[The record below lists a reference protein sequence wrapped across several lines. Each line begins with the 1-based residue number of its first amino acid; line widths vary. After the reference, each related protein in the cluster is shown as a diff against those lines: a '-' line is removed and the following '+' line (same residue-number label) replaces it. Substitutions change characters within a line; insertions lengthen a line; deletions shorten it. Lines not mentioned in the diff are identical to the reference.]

1 MTTLNSLL
9 TDLPRVHLGHM
20 PTPLELLPRMTKE
33 LGGPNIWVKRDDCTG
48 LATGGN
54 KTRKLEYLLGEAAV
68 QGADSIV
75 TFGAI
80 QSNHAR
86 QTAAACA
93 RTGLNCHL
101 FLTDQV
107 TSKDPRY
114 KSGGN
119 VLLDRLTGA
128 KLHFFAPDDADAMR
142 AKLAELREH
151 SNLYVIPAGGSN
163 ATGAIGYVGCAEEIM
178 LQSADLGIN
187 PQTIVHAS
195 SSAGTQAGLV
205 WGLTALGATTDVLG
219 INVYHPDPVQLH
231 NRINELLGDLDARFE
246 TNYKNLA
253 KIQVNHAYLAD
264 GYGQLNPQTTS
275 AIILAARLE
284 GLLFDPVYSGKALF
298 ALIDQITIGAFDKTS
313 DVVLIHTGGSPALN
327 VYEDLLY
334 QSFTEEL

>member
-1 MTTLNSLL
+1 
-9 TDLPRVHLGHM
+9 
-20 PTPLELLPRMTKE
+20 
-33 LGGPNIWVKRDDCTG
+33 
-48 LATGGN
+48 
-54 KTRKLEYLLGEAAV
+54 
-68 QGADSIV
+68 
-75 TFGAI
+75 
-80 QSNHAR
+80 
-86 QTAAACA
+86 
-93 RTGLNCHL
+93 
-101 FLTDQV
+101 
-107 TSKDPRY
+107 
-114 KSGGN
+114 
-119 VLLDRLTGA
+119 
-128 KLHFFAPDDADAMR
+128 
-142 AKLAELREH
+142 
-151 SNLYVIPAGGSN
+151 
-163 ATGAIGYVGCAEEIM
+163 
-178 LQSADLGIN
+178 
-187 PQTIVHAS
+187 
-195 SSAGTQAGLV
+195 
-205 WGLTALGATTDVLG
+205 DVLG